1 MSRHW
6 IGGQSSFHRCE
17 DPQNVLPSV
26 GVRRPLSR
34 CCRGGRRLECSYG
47 VPGRLQLGGLSREKT
62 ARGFPQIV
70 SEMAGNRKDWD
81 ASDIGAPP
89 NRPLALDESRGKRR

>member
-1 MSRHW
+1 VKIHKMSCHLLACDALCPVVVAARGDW
-6 IGGQSSFHRCE
+6 
-17 DPQNVLPSV
+17 NVPTVYRDVCSRV
-26 GVRRPLSR
+26 GFPDH
-34 CCRGGRRLECSYG
+34 
-47 VPGRLQLGGLSREKT
+47 EKT

-89 NRPLALDESRGKRR
+89 NRPLALDESRGRRR